1 MRSDFVDAYIN
12 LGDVLIKQG
21 KLKQAIQIYKK
32 GIQSSENVNSK
43 TADLYFN
50 LGVAYSIMIKN
61 HTIKNDSIK
70 NDSIKNDSI
79 KNEDNQDNFKLIAE
93 YFVNATTINPF
104 HKESL
109 VNLAILI
116 QRNNDS
122 LKHLK
127 ESLIE
132 KMKNYSGSDQQ
143 IVLFNLA
150 LLLAD
155 QDDNKQ
161 AVYYLKQAI
170 QIENNFSSAIF
181 NLAVILIEEKRF
193 VEAEQYLHEL
203 LAHHSNHTKGL
214 MLLGNLYFSQLNY
227 IRAEEVSHLID
238 CNF

>member
-61 HTIKNDSIK
+61 HTIKN
-70 NDSIKNDSI
+70 
-79 KNEDNQDNFKLIAE
+79 EDNQDKIRLIAE

-155 QDDNKQ
+155 QNDNKQ
-161 AVYYLKQAI
+161 AVDYLKQAI

-227 IRAEEVSHLID
+227 IRAEEVSQLIN

>member
-61 HTIKNDSIK
+61 HTIKN
-70 NDSIKNDSI
+70 
-79 KNEDNQDNFKLIAE
+79 EDNQDKIRLIAE

-155 QDDNKQ
+155 QNDNKQ

-227 IRAEEVSHLID
+227 IRAEEVSQLIN

>member
-21 KLKQAIQIYKK
+21 KLKQAIQVYKK

-61 HTIKNDSIK
+61 HTIKN
-70 NDSIKNDSI
+70 
-79 KNEDNQDNFKLIAE
+79 EDNQDKIRLIAE

-155 QDDNKQ
+155 QNDNKQ

-227 IRAEEVSHLID
+227 IRAEEVSQLIN

>member
-70 NDSIKNDSI
+70 N
-79 KNEDNQDNFKLIAE
+79 EDNQDKVKLIAE
-93 YFVNATTINPF
+93 YFINATTINPF

-116 QRNNDS
+116 QRNNDL

-143 IVLFNLA
+143 IVSFNLA

-155 QDDNKQ
+155 QNDNKQ

-227 IRAEEVSHLID
+227 IRAEEVSQLID

>member
-61 HTIKNDSIK
+61 HTIKN
-70 NDSIKNDSI
+70 
-79 KNEDNQDNFKLIAE
+79 EDNQDKIRLIAE

-116 QRNNDS
+116 QRNNDL

-227 IRAEEVSHLID
+227 IRAEEVSQLIN

>member
-61 HTIKNDSIK
+61 HTIKN
-70 NDSIKNDSI
+70 
-79 KNEDNQDNFKLIAE
+79 EDNQDKIRLIAE

-116 QRNNDS
+116 QRNNDL

-155 QDDNKQ
+155 QNDNKQ

-227 IRAEEVSHLID
+227 IRAEEVSQLIN

>member
-32 GIQSSENVNSK
+32 GIKSSENVNSK

-61 HTIKNDSIK
+61 HTIKN
-70 NDSIKNDSI
+70 
-79 KNEDNQDNFKLIAE
+79 EDNQDKIRLIAE

-227 IRAEEVSHLID
+227 IRAEEVSQLIN